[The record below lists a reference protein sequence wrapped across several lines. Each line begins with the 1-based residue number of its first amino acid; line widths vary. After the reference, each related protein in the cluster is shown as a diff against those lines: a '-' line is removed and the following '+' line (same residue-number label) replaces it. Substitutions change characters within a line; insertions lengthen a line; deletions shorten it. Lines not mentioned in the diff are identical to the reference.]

1 MSLWTPSGEH
11 PVDRRDESPP
21 APSNDPRPPGA
32 DIDDGPSYEDLTPE
46 QRTQVDEMNR
56 QMEAAQARMLS
67 MPAGVVVGQQAMQF
81 YEMAALYLSQQPP
94 RLDDARL
101 AIDALA
107 GVAEK
112 LGSGL
117 GEAEQPVRQALHQ
130 LQLAFVQIAQQAGVG
145 ADGAAESAAAP
156 AAATATGATGH
167 GPAPAT
173 DAEATEADATG
184 TGTEAGPEDP
194 TSGEGESDG

>member
-11 PVDRRDESPP
+11 PVDRRGDSPP
-21 APSNDPRPPGA
+21 APSSDPRPPG
-32 DIDDGPSYEDLTPE
+32 DEIDDGPSYEDLTPE
-46 QRTQVDEMNR
+46 QRAQVDEMNS

-81 YEMAALYLSQQPP
+81 YELAALYLSQQPP

-107 GVAEK
+107 GVGEK

-130 LQLAFVQIAQQAGVG
+130 LQLAFVQIAKQAGADIGVESPAG
-145 ADGAAESAAAP
+145 AGAGDEPAAES
-156 AAATATGATGH
+156 
-167 GPAPAT
+167 
-173 DAEATEADATG
+173 
-184 TGTEAGPEDP
+184 
-194 TSGEGESDG
+194 EG